1 MAPDKSLAAEIEAVS
16 ERERARLVEWLA
28 YHSTPTGSTIDR
40 EMTADAL
47 MADFIAPRLAE
58 IAVLQSRAFE
68 DGARKRLAD
77 AMAAYEAAERD
88 LATAEAVH
96 EQMSARVDATAGI
109 GEIMDAVG
117 AEEAC
122 MRCLNAEAAAQARL
136 IEAVRAALRP
146 TPTTEDKGREDRA

>member
-1 MAPDKSLAAEIEAVS
+1 MSDATKSLAAEIEAVLG
-16 ERERARLVEWLA
+16 RRLYVSL
-28 YHSTPTGSTIDR
+28 TPAAG
-40 EMTADAL
+40 
-47 MADFIAPRLAE
+47 APSVKIVGIPEAAAE
-58 IAVLQSRAFE
+58 IAALQSRAFD

-77 AMAAYEAAERD
+77 ALAAYDAAERD

-122 MRCLNAEAAAQARL
+122 MRRLNAEAAAQARL
-136 IEAVRAALRP
+136 IEAVRAALSRP

>member
-1 MAPDKSLAAEIEAVS
+1 MSTDPKSLAAEIEAVICDPVAVHLNML
-16 ERERARLVEWLA
+16 R
-28 YHSTPTGSTIDR
+28 GTIAKPSIENIIHLYGR
-40 EMTADAL
+40 DAL
-47 MADFIAPRLAE
+47 LEA
-58 IAVLQSRAFE
+58 LQSRAFE